1 MTLEQIRPGASARI
15 VAIDGGHGVQG
26 RLRQMGIHPG
36 DTVLVRSSG
45 AFRGPLLVDVHGC
58 RVAVGR
64 GIARRITVE
73 PVARGAGSEGRR

>member
-1 MTLEQIRPGASARI
+1 
-15 VAIDGGHGVQG
+15 
-26 RLRQMGIHPG
+26 MGIHPG

-73 PVARGAGSEGRR
+73 PVALSGRSGDPR

>member
-1 MTLEQIRPGASARI
+1 MTLEQVRPGRSARI

-36 DTVLVRSSG
+36 DIVLVRSSG

-73 PVARGAGSEGRR
+73 PIARSEAAGARG